1 MSQFEGGKFKV
12 RCIDCTKLSG
22 SHCEAKNTTISPKK
36 KRLCGQYNFKGEYEN
51 STPAESIYIPH
62 VEKKT
67 LKMLK
72 RLAKLGVLPVSDE
85 GTIETHDGFY
95 KQKTLPIP
103 ATTANAELVE
113 IKETEDP
120 TTRWEQ
126 DDHGPDYNRS

>member
-1 MSQFEGGKFKV
+1 MSQFEGSKLKV
-12 RCIDCTKLSG
+12 RCTDCTKLSG
-22 SHCEAKNTTISPKK
+22 THCVAKNTKVTPKK
-36 KRLCGQYNFKGEYEN
+36 KRLCGVYEFKGEYDN
-51 STPAESIYIPH
+51 RTPAESIYLPH
-62 VEKKT
+62 VDKKT

-103 ATTANAELVE
+103 ATTANTELVE